1 MSKIHSHT
9 TDGDLIANLRQGDSA
24 KPTLR
29 ERAALS
35 ILYDRYGRLVY
46 TLALKLLDRRD
57 EAEDLTQDIFLSFWK
72 QEKFDPNRAKL
83 TTYLC
88 LLTRSRAIDKLRS
101 RQSEQ
106 RSIARLQ
113 QNTIPETDLPTILE
127 SVSLAEEQTVVR
139 QSLTALSERQR
150 QVLELSYYQD
160 LSQSAIATQLN
171 LPLGTVKTHMRQ
183 GLIRLRQLLQS
194 QIG

>member
-1 MSKIHSHT
+1 MSQIHPDP
-9 TDGDLIANLRQGDSA
+9 TDADLIASLRQGSQH
-24 KPTLR
+24 
-29 ERAALS
+29 ALS
-35 ILYDRYGRLVY
+35 VLYDRYGGLVY

-83 TTYLC
+83 TSYLC

-106 RSIARLQ
+106 KSLQRLQ
-113 QNTIPETDLPTILE
+113 QNIIPETDLPNPLDL
-127 SVSLAEEQTVVR
+127 VSLAEEQIIVR
-139 QSLTALSERQR
+139 QSLASLSDRQR
-150 QVLELSYYQD
+150 QILELSYYQD
-160 LSQSAIATQLN
+160 LSQSAIAAQLN

-183 GLIRLRQLLQS
+183 GLIKLRQLLQS